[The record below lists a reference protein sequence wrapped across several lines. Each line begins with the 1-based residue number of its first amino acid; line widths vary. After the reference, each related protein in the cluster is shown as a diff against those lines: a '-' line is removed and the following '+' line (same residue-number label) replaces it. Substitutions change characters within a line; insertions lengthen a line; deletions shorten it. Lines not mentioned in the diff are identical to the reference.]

1 MLMANEDMLNSFSTG
16 ARALIKS
23 VSNTEAS
30 DIDSLI
36 RVQGAVDKSNVTR
49 QLLASWSIQQQEER
63 RLRKI
68 YSISFI
74 AILAVQIVI
83 LNLLFFL
90 IGIKTLIFTEVQI
103 NVFFVSVFAEIVSL
117 VLIVTKYLFPRKN
130 QEKVLEILKDL

>member
-1 MLMANEDMLNSFSTG
+1 MANEDMLNSFSTG